1 MADCTYHPGKD
12 AVGACVN
19 CGKMVCTA
27 CRHELQEKV
36 YCGPCANK
44 LFVRKD
50 EIQADKTA
58 RTPVTQSAQAEP
70 AATSQIIKTTAASP
84 AQPVSGAWWLLPVLL
99 VFLGGIIAWAAT
111 KDRDPKKAKSMLKWG
126 IILTFIYAVII
137 IAIYFVLTWV
147 LGYNIDFY

>member
-27 CRHELQEKV
+27 CRHELHDKV

-50 EIQADKTA
+50 EIQADKATQ
-58 RTPVTQSAQAEP
+58 TPVTQSAQAE
-70 AATSQIIKTTAASP
+70 AASTTQVAKTMP
-84 AQPVSGAWWLLPVLL
+84 ALPVQPVSGAWWLLPI
-99 VFLGGIIAWAAT
+99 FFIWLGGLIAWAAT
-111 KDRDPKKAKSMLKWG
+111 KDRYEKSQIYVSMGHRAYLH
-126 IILTFIYAVII
+126 IRTNLSRYYCFIRGSSRLY
-137 IAIYFVLTWV
+137 
-147 LGYNIDFY
+147 D